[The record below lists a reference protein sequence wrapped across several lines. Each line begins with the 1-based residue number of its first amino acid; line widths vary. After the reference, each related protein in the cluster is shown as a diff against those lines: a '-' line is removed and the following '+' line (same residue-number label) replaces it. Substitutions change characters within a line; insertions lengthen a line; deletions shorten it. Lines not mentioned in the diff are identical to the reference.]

1 MIFLVLC
8 VSCACLMGAA
18 LLLVLRHRGAVSDGA
33 GRGRAAPEKQQG
45 KEQPLPSSAPALDG
59 ALYLDMAATMLAAG
73 LSVPAVLQQLGQL
86 ENGRHRAE
94 LAAVV
99 EGLYRG
105 KSWADAWAPP
115 VAKELEGIRE
125 ALGLTLSTGAPS
137 AQLVR
142 VLAQRQR
149 RHRQRAYEKAAARLG
164 VKLVV
169 PLGACSLPSF
179 ICLGVVPVLIA
190 LLPSLF

>member
-1 MIFLVLC
+1 MLGLP
-8 VSCACLMGAA
+8 
-18 LLLVLRHRGAVSDGA
+18 RA
-33 GRGRAAPEKQQG
+33 GKQPRASAPE
-45 KEQPLPSSAPALDG
+45 LDT

-73 LSVPAVLQQLGQL
+73 LSIPAVLHQLGQL
-86 ENGRHRAE
+86 EEGRYEAE
-94 LAAVV
+94 LTAVV
-99 EGLYRG
+99 ESLYQG
-105 KSWADAWAPP
+105 QSWADAWEQP
-115 VAKELEGIRE
+115 VAPGLVGLYE

-149 RHRQRAYEKAAARLG
+149 RHRQRAYEKAAARLS

-190 LLPSLF
+190 LFPVLF

>member
-1 MIFLVLC
+1 ML
-8 VSCACLMGAA
+8 A
-18 LLLVLRHRGAVSDGA
+18 LPRVGKLP
-33 GRGRAAPEKQQG
+33 RASAPE
-45 KEQPLPSSAPALDG
+45 LDA

-73 LSVPAVLQQLGQL
+73 LSIPAVLHQLGQL
-86 ENGRHRAE
+86 EGGRYEAE
-94 LAAVV
+94 LTAVV
-99 EGLYRG
+99 ERLYQG
-105 KSWADAWAPP
+105 QSWADAWEQP
-115 VAKELEGIRE
+115 VAPGLLDLYE

-149 RHRQRAYEKAAARLG
+149 RHRQRTYEKAAARLS

-169 PLGACSLPSF
+169 PLGVCSLPSF

-190 LLPSLF
+190 LFPALF